1 MGLLTSPVD
10 VHFAANAPIGATG
23 DINSNGSIGCN
34 IMIKTITSQPSQCS
48 SNAEL
53 DLLIWRIN
61 KQFGADSILR
71 LGDALHLHVE
81 TFSTGSPQLDEV
93 LGGGFPKGRIIE
105 IYGSE
110 SCGKTTLA
118 LHAIAQIQKIGGIA
132 AFVDAEHALDPGYAA
147 AIGVDI
153 DSLLVS
159 QPDSGEMA
167 LEIVE
172 QLTASGTVN
181 LIIVDSV
188 AALTPAAELEGEMG
202 DDCSGLH
209 SKLMSKALRRLTS
222 KLNDL
227 KTPTCTIIFLNQ
239 LRYQTGVVYGSPE
252 ITTGGRALK
261 FYASVRLDVRRIQTL
276 KKGSEE
282 YGIAVKVK
290 VAKNKVA
297 LPYRS
302 AELNLVFG
310 KGIWNG
316 SA

>member
-1 MGLLTSPVD
+1 
-10 VHFAANAPIGATG
+10 
-23 DINSNGSIGCN
+23 
-34 IMIKTITSQPSQCS
+34 MIKTLTPQPSQHS

-53 DLLIWRIN
+53 DLLIRRIN
-61 KQFGADSILR
+61 KQFGADSIVR
-71 LGDALHLHVE
+71 LGDALHLRVE
-81 TFSTGSPQLDEV
+81 TFSTGSPQLDEA
-93 LGGGFPKGRIIE
+93 LGGGLPKGRIVE

-118 LHAIAQIQKIGGIA
+118 LHAIAQMQKTGGIA
-132 AFVDAEHALDPGYAA
+132 AFIDAEHALDPGYAA

-172 QLTASGTVN
+172 QLTASGAVN
-181 LIIVDSV
+181 LIVVDSV
-188 AALTPAAELEGEMG
+188 AALTPTAELEGEMG
-202 DDCSGLH
+202 DGYAGLH

-227 KTPTCTIIFLNQ
+227 NTPTCTIIFLNQ
-239 LRYQTGVVYGSPE
+239 LRYQIGVVYGSPE

-261 FYASVRLDVRRIQTL
+261 FYASIRLDVRRIQIL

-282 YGIAVKVK
+282 CGIVVKVK
-290 VAKNKVA
+290 VAKNKIA
-297 LPYRS
+297 PPYRS
-302 AELNLVFG
+302 AELSLIFG
-310 KGIWNG
+310 KGICNG
-316 SA
+316 FA